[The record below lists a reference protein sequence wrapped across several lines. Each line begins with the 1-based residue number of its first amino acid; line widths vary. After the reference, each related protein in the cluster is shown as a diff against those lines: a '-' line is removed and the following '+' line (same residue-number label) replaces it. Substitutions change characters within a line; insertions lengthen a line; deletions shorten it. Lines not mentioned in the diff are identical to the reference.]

1 MSKNFRREGQPE
13 KERISQATGI
23 ELDKVSCKLS
33 NFTGVSFIYI
43 FTSNIQARAKI
54 YSRNRIHD
62 PNANYITLF
71 RPPSNSTLFVRLV
84 AVKALPTGC

>member
-1 MSKNFRREGQPE
+1 MLEVAYASKIMSKNFRREGQPE

-43 FTSNIQARAKI
+43 RLELKFIRETEYMIPMQTILPYSGPQVIQHFL
-54 YSRNRIHD
+54 SD
-62 PNANYITLF
+62 
-71 RPPSNSTLFVRLV
+71 
-84 AVKALPTGC
+84 